1 MLKSIIMKNVATYDN
16 VGVEFK
22 DLNRV
27 NLIFGPNGTGK
38 TTISNYL
45 RHYSRNRASGE
56 SIPNKFIGCDV
67 RWDVDSTPKIIV
79 YNREFKKE
87 NISLTKIPGVFVMG
101 KRAVD
106 NRAKIQAL
114 EDELRTIKTEI
125 DKLALSLKEAESSYL
140 HGGKIY
146 QAWLAPIDEQ
156 LSKDANEIFPK
167 ALDGLKRDHNKRI
180 QRILDVYNRIS
191 SSVPLSEEEIRRNI
205 SIINERDTEPLR
217 EITLPDYSSLISI
230 EASQLWEKV
239 IIGSGDIDFASF
251 INNLSLSDWVRQGV
265 EKIQD
270 TNGICPF
277 CQQHTITSDIV
288 DKFNGYFDDGYKED
302 VSTVVQLV
310 KDYKKVF
317 DSLISH
323 LSALLNE
330 NTYSEFIDFLK
341 FIKIIKG
348 LQNHQKTNLTMMAK
362 KENSPSD
369 KVLIDKGTML
379 YESLEDFI
387 VSINE
392 AISQRNTLI
401 SQKNKLKSKLPENVW
416 DFLVAKYSKG
426 IELYRRERNNVE
438 TRVKEIRKEHS
449 NRIEEEREIKK
460 NISELRAQSSDST
473 AVIERINK
481 VLERLQFNSFKIE
494 SYDSSSY
501 RIVRKN
507 GENASQTLS
516 EGEETLIS
524 FLYYIQLLNG
534 STDANK
540 SNGDIIAV
548 IDDPIS
554 SLDNSILSFVA
565 REIKTLMYRAG
576 DNYDNVKQVIILT
589 HNINF
594 HKTLAKSP
602 VGFDKN
608 KTKKTF
614 FVLEKDFHTHSTV
627 IKSQDFN
634 DNIESEYNELW
645 HILKRACEKIS
656 SCPNDAENKDYK
668 YTIQNTMRRIY
679 ETFFENTCALSNK
692 DIAKMFL
699 EDGNDQEADD
709 FRNLVEWLNEGS
721 HCADM
726 NDFKDL
732 PSVEVIQKYLTIFEK
747 TFKITGNHGQY
758 IRLIRQ

>member
-1 MLKSIIMKNVATYDN
+1 MLKSIIMKSVATYDN

-45 RHYSRNRASGE
+45 RHYSKNRTSGE
-56 SIPNKFIGCDV
+56 SIPNRFIGCDV
-67 RWDVDSTPKIIV
+67 KWDADSTPKIIV

-106 NRAKIQAL
+106 NRSKIQAL

-125 DKLALSLKEAESSYL
+125 DELAHSLMETESSYL

-146 QAWLAPIDEQ
+146 QTLFATIDEQ
-156 LSKDANEIFPK
+156 LSKDANEIYPK
-167 ALDGLKRDHNKRI
+167 VLDGLKRDHNKRI
-180 QRILDVYNRIS
+180 QRILDVYKRIS
-191 SSVPLSEEEIRRNI
+191 ASAPLSEEEIRRNI
-205 SIINERDTEPLR
+205 NIINERDTDPLR
-217 EITLPDYSSLISI
+217 EITLPDFNPLISI
-230 EASQLWEKV
+230 ESSDLWEKV
-239 IIGSGDIDFASF
+239 IVGSGDIDFASF

-265 EKIQD
+265 EKIKD
-270 TNGICPF
+270 TDGICPF
-277 CQQHTITSDIV
+277 CQQHTITEDIV
-288 DKFNGYFDDGYKED
+288 DKFNGYFDEGYKKD
-302 VSTVVQLV
+302 VSAVAQSI
-310 KDYKKVF
+310 KDYKIAF
-317 DSLISH
+317 DRLISH
-323 LSALLNE
+323 LSSLLNE
-330 NTYSEFIDFLK
+330 NTYSDFIDFEKLTN
-341 FIKIIKG
+341 IIKD
-348 LQNHQKTNLTMMAK
+348 LQNLQKNNLVMMTK

-369 KVLIDKGTML
+369 RVAVEQGTMI

-387 VSINE
+387 TSINDT
-392 AISQRNTLI
+392 ISQRNTLI
-401 SQKNKLKSKLPENVW
+401 SQKNKLKSRLPENVW

-426 IELYRRERNNVE
+426 IELYRQERNKAE
-438 TRVKEIRKEHS
+438 TQGMGIRQRQS
-449 NRIEEEREIKK
+449 DRLNEEREIKK
-460 NISELRAQSSDST
+460 KISELRAQSSDST
-473 AVIERINK
+473 AVVERINK
-481 VLERLQFNSFKIE
+481 VLERLQINSFKIE

-540 SNGDIIAV
+540 TNGDIIAV

-554 SLDNSILSFVA
+554 SLDNSIMSFVA

-576 DNYDNVKQVIILT
+576 DNYDKIKQIIILT

-614 FVLEKDFHTHSTV
+614 YILEKDFHTHSTV
-627 IKSQDFN
+627 LKSQDLI

-645 HILKRACEKIS
+645 HILKRACEKVT
-656 SCPNDAENKDYK
+656 SCQNDENIDYK

-679 ETFFENTCALSNK
+679 ETFFENTCGFSNN
-692 DIAKMFL
+692 DIAKMFI
-699 EDGNDQEADD
+699 EDGKDQEADD

-721 HCADM
+721 HSADM
-726 NDFKDL
+726 NDFKDP
-732 PSVEVIQKYLTIFEK
+732 PSVDVIQKYLTIFEE
-747 TFKITGNHGQY
+747 TFKITGNHGQF
-758 IRLIRQ
+758 IRFIRQ